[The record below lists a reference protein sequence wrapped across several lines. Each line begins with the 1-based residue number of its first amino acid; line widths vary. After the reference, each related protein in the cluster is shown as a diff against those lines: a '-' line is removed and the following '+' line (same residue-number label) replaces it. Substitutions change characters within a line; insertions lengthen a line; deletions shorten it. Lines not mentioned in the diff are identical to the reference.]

1 MSQPN
6 SMIFARGY
14 RLQFWTD
21 LQTEQFHIENMTFI
35 IVEAFTMEAF
45 ITNDLYRRQF

>member
-45 ITNDLYRRQF
+45 ITNSDYRMTY